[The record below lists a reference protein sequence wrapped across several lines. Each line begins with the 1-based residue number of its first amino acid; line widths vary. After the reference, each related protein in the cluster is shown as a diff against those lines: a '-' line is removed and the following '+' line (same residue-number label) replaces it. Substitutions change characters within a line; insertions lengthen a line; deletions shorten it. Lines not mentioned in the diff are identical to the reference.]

1 MNVRGWSII
10 FRAPEVPKNY
20 SQHNMDTEKSFD
32 GTRISV
38 LGQRIKNITF

>member
-1 MNVRGWSII
+1 MNVRGLSII
-10 FRAPEVPKNY
+10 LCAPEIPKNY

-32 GTRISV
+32 GTRISS